1 MPTEEQFDEA
11 GARFDAAADGA
22 DELLRATRQANS
34 RRPLHGGDL
43 TRDVNAF
50 VDDTRAEMGA
60 VAGGLR
66 ELATECRKR
75 AQECRDAKAARDAY
89 LAAQAAFVAD
99 NRQHG
104 LDVQAVAADPT
115 LPDPGPAP
123 TAPTPPPAPP
133 PYVTI

>member
-11 GARFDAAADGA
+11 GVRFDAAAEGA

-34 RRPLHGGDL
+34 RRPLHGGGL

-50 VDDTRAEMGA
+50 VDESGAEMGT
-60 VAGGLR
+60 VSGGLR
-66 ELATECRKR
+66 ELASECRKR
-75 AQECRDAKAARDAY
+75 AQECREAKAARGAY
-89 LAAQAAFVAD
+89 QAAQLAFAVD
-99 NRQHG
+99 SRQHG
-104 LDVQAVAADPT
+104 LDTAAAVADPT
-115 LPDPGPAP
+115 RPDPGPAP